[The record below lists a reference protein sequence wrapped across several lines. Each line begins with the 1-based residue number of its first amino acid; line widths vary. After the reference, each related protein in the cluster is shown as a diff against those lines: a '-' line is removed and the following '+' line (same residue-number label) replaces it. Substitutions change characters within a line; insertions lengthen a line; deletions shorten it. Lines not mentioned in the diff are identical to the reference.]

1 MKGLLIKDL
10 RLLGGQKTFFGAL
23 IVIAAGMTLFTE
35 DTTFAVGFLAL
46 VASMFSLSSISY
58 DEMDNGNAFLFCLP
72 ISRALYAAEKYC
84 FGLLLGSGAWLA
96 ATLFVLC
103 VNVYKRA
110 ALPLDILL
118 SSLMLLPL
126 ILLMQAL
133 VLPFDLKFGSERGR
147 IAILGALGLLVLLG
161 VLAVKGAEAAGIDLA
176 AVLDSLPPLNMGLLI
191 AAALLVSLVLW
202 LLSMRISISIV
213 KKKEF

>member
-1 MKGLLIKDL
+1 M
-10 RLLGGQKTFFGAL
+10 
-23 IVIAAGMTLFTE
+23 
-35 DTTFAVGFLAL
+35 
-46 VASMFSLSSISY
+46 
-58 DEMDNGNAFLFCLP
+58 
-72 ISRALYAAEKYC
+72 
-84 FGLLLGSGAWLA
+84 
-96 ATLFVLC
+96 
-103 VNVYKRA
+103 NVYKRA

>member
-1 MKGLLIKDL
+1 
-10 RLLGGQKTFFGAL
+10 
-23 IVIAAGMTLFTE
+23 
-35 DTTFAVGFLAL
+35 
-46 VASMFSLSSISY
+46 
-58 DEMDNGNAFLFCLP
+58 MDNGNAFLFCLP
-72 ISRALYAAEKYC
+72 ISRAVYAAEKYC
-84 FGLLLGSGAWLA
+84 FGLLLGTGAWLA

-103 VNVYKRA
+103 VNAYKRA
-110 ALPLDILL
+110 ALPMDILL